1 MLGFISFSGAPI
13 SSVGSSVIFSQ
24 TINIVG
30 EAFFNANANANW
42 SGSSSIVGEAFFNV
56 NANANWNGSS
66 SITGE
71 AYTEVFG
78 EIAGSGW
85 TRINPDSTEWD
96 YQQSSDWN
104 KIK

>member
-13 SSVGSSVIFSQ
+13 SSVGGSVVYSQ
-24 TINIVG
+24 TINIIG
-30 EAFFNANANANW
+30 EAFFR
-42 SGSSSIVGEAFFNV
+42 V
-56 NANANWNGSS
+56 NANANWNSGSG
-66 SITGE
+66 IIGE
-71 AYTEVFG
+71 AYAEVFG

-104 KIK
+104 KIN

>member
-13 SSVGSSVIFSQ
+13 SSVGESVVYSQ

-30 EAFFNANANANW
+30 EAFF
-42 SGSSSIVGEAFFNV
+42 EV
-56 NANANWNGSS
+56 NANANWKGSGG
-66 SITGE
+66 IIGE
-71 AYTEVFG
+71 AYADVFG

-85 TRINPDSTEWD
+85 VRINPDSPEWD
-96 YQQSSDWN
+96 YEQSSDWN

>member
-13 SSVGSSVIFSQ
+13 ASVGGSVIYSQ
-24 TINIVG
+24 TISFIG
-30 EAFFNANANANW
+30 EAFLEANANAKW
-42 SGSSSIVGEAFFNV
+42 SGDASIL
-56 NANANWNGSS
+56 
-66 SITGE
+66 GE
-71 AYTEVFG
+71 AYADVFAN
-78 EIAGSGW
+78 IAGSGW